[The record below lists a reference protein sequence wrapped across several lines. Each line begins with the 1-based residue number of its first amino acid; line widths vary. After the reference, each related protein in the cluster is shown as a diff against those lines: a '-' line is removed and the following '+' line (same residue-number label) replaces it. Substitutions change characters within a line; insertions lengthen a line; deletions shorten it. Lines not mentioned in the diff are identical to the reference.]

1 MIKIIKRLILFFI
14 GIPAVFSIIYFF
26 PHRDHLLYNIVVVIF
41 SILGA
46 GEFKNILTQKNL
58 EITLSESMILG
69 AIIPTAWLLIISFGF
84 SLEIIPLAFILGA
97 TWILVSQVFI
107 FKKNFESLVNRTA
120 AGFSVMIY
128 PGLFMGFLIRLS
140 SFPNAKMF
148 ILFFLFLVFMNDS
161 FAWVFG
167 MLFGKNNRGIISVS
181 PNKSIAGFT
190 GGQIMS
196 VAIGITGVLLFPQ
209 IFRSNL
215 LEPVIAGAILGFFT
229 GLTAILGDLC
239 ESALKRS
246 SDLKDSGK
254 LILGRGGALDS
265 IDSLLMAAPVF
276 YYLCRLMFSL

>member
-1 MIKIIKRLILFFI
+1 MIKIINRLILFFI
-14 GIPAVFSIIYFF
+14 GVPAVFSIIFFF
-26 PHRDHLLYNIVVVIF
+26 PHKNHLVYNIIVVVF
-41 SILGA
+41 SVLGA

-58 EITLSESMILG
+58 DITLSESMILG
-69 AIIPTAWLLIISFGF
+69 AIIPLAWLSVISFDF
-84 SLEIIPLAFILGA
+84 SIEIILFAFILGA

-196 VAIGITGVLLFPQ
+196 VAIGITGVLLFPEV
-209 IFRSNL
+209 FVTKN
-215 LEPVIAGAILGFFT
+215 LEPVIAGALLGFFT
-229 GLTAILGDLC
+229 GLMAILGDLC

-246 SDLKDSGK
+246 SDIKDSGK

-265 IDSLLMAAPVF
+265 IDSLLLAAPVF
-276 YYLCRLMFSL
+276 FYLCRIMFSL